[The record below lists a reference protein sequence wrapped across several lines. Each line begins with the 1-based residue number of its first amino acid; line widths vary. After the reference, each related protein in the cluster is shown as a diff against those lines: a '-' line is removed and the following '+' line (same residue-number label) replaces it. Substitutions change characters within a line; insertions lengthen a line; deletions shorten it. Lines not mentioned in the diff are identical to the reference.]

1 MKRTP
6 VLTLYKKEIMDL
18 LRDKK
23 TIIIMI
29 LIPIFLYPAM
39 MLGSLIVMQ
48 GIMKESESREYKI
61 AMVQSDVSDKIFA
74 ILTDDTD
81 KYEYKFQAVPY
92 TDEEKA
98 REDLK
103 EKKVDLV
110 LVSGDYTTSDSLTK
124 SDKIKEMYN
133 TDDLFK
139 VKCYNLSS
147 NTSSSS
153 AYSYVSEILK
163 AYSGK
168 LRKEAFDKLFDDSEG
183 VLSPVDISVESI
195 STSEQNAGSLIG
207 MILPFILII
216 SILTGAIY
224 PAIDATAGERERG
237 TLETI
242 MTLPVK
248 KSDIM
253 ISKFMSVSTIAV
265 FSAFL
270 NLLSMFAMT
279 LYMYKTFDMQNLGF
293 RDFDFKLFIPA
304 FLSLLICLPVFSMF
318 SSAVSLCVCIFAKS
332 FKEANNITSPI
343 LIIFMFAAMA
353 SVLPNVELSHA
364 TAFIPVT
371 NISLLIKSVFSLDY
385 DYHLMLIVLLSNLVY
400 CILLVIIMSTLFSSE
415 EVLFGEGVN
424 GVHLFENYANQKRG
438 QIPSYGDL
446 IFLYVA
452 LLLIMVFT
460 SSMLVLKWG
469 LWGSISVQVVILVI
483 PLLYAIYL
491 RCDVKELYSLHLPK
505 ITELLGA
512 VFLWVGGFLTNQILI
527 NALAKLIPS
536 MVENSDSLNSTIFEA
551 GFVPALIIVGICPAI
566 AEEAA
571 FRGFLFGTL
580 KHRTKIWIAIVVSAA
595 AFGLYHMNFLQ
606 FFTGLYMG
614 CFMAYMVYKSRS
626 IVTSALFHLL
636 NNSISV
642 IVTFHPELV
651 ENIPILGEANPGPGG
666 NIIMFVIGLLLL
678 AAGLLLFGTFKKKA

>member
-39 MLGSLIVMQ
+39 MLGSLLVMQ

-207 MILPFILII
+207 MILPFISIYTKGVILSSRICVYDFYNYGGDRLIGM
-216 SILTGAIY
+216 LH
-224 PAIDATAGERERG
+224 
-237 TLETI
+237 L
-242 MTLPVK
+242 V
-248 KSDIM
+248 
-253 ISKFMSVSTIAV
+253 
-265 FSAFL
+265 
-270 NLLSMFAMT
+270 
-279 LYMYKTFDMQNLGF
+279 Q
-293 RDFDFKLFIPA
+293 
-304 FLSLLICLPVFSMF
+304 
-318 SSAVSLCVCIFAKS
+318 
-332 FKEANNITSPI
+332 
-343 LIIFMFAAMA
+343 
-353 SVLPNVELSHA
+353 VE
-364 TAFIPVT
+364 
-371 NISLLIKSVFSLDY
+371 K
-385 DYHLMLIVLLSNLVY
+385 
-400 CILLVIIMSTLFSSE
+400 
-415 EVLFGEGVN
+415 
-424 GVHLFENYANQKRG
+424 
-438 QIPSYGDL
+438 DL
-446 IFLYVA
+446 I
-452 LLLIMVFT
+452 
-460 SSMLVLKWG
+460 SSN
-469 LWGSISVQVVILVI
+469 
-483 PLLYAIYL
+483 
-491 RCDVKELYSLHLPK
+491 R
-505 ITELLGA
+505 
-512 VFLWVGGFLTNQILI
+512 
-527 NALAKLIPS
+527 
-536 MVENSDSLNSTIFEA
+536 
-551 GFVPALIIVGICPAI
+551 
-566 AEEAA
+566 
-571 FRGFLFGTL
+571 
-580 KHRTKIWIAIVVSAA
+580 
-595 AFGLYHMNFLQ
+595 
-606 FFTGLYMG
+606 
-614 CFMAYMVYKSRS
+614 
-626 IVTSALFHLL
+626 
-636 NNSISV
+636 
-642 IVTFHPELV
+642 
-651 ENIPILGEANPGPGG
+651 
-666 NIIMFVIGLLLL
+666 
-678 AAGLLLFGTFKKKA
+678 